1 MMSPLKHVPTRGFI
15 MSDDVELGR
24 QVVRDGLLLPLRT
37 RLGLSSSAMAVL
49 LYASPI
55 TYRSWESR
63 PDTRVWENTAAKLG
77 RFYRAAMAQ
86 LEAAD
91 EEGITLEDKIPFH
104 LAATLL
110 GVPQELLLRR
120 YREGEVPATDLG
132 LLGLWVD
139 KRDMR
144 KVSA

>member
-1 MMSPLKHVPTRGFI
+1 MSE
-15 MSDDVELGR
+15 DEELGR
-24 QVVRDGLLLPLRT
+24 TVVREGLLLPLRM

-55 TYRSWESR
+55 TYKAWELR
-63 PDTRVWENTAAKLG
+63 PETRVWGATAGKLG

-86 LEAAD
+86 MLAAD
-91 EEGITLEDKIPFH
+91 EEGIKLEDKIPFH

-110 GVPQELLLRR
+110 GVPQELLLRH
-120 YREGEVPATDLG
+120 YREGRVPATDMG

-139 KRDMR
+139 KADMK

>member
-1 MMSPLKHVPTRGFI
+1 MSE
-15 MSDDVELGR
+15 DEDLGR
-24 QVVRDGLLLPLRT
+24 QVVRDGLLLPLRM

-55 TYRSWESR
+55 TYKAWELR
-63 PDTRVWENTAAKLG
+63 PDTRVWGATANKLG

-86 LEAAD
+86 LAAAD
-91 EEGITLEDKIPFH
+91 EEGIVLEDKIPFH

-110 GVPQELLLRR
+110 GLPQELLLRR
-120 YREGEVPATDLG
+120 YRDGEIPATDMG

-139 KRDMR
+139 RADMK